1 MAIKGLIDTSAYVLG
16 DYQDL
21 GYYNPQ
27 RSIGKYIETDYIA
40 ADYFFEES
48 LELSSSFSVSAQ
60 GTKDFTGAT
69 LTASFSVSVAAQKFD
84 FASGSITSSFSI
96 SVSPTRIRSFASS
109 TSAAFTATQQGNATF
124 VSGTTTTTTTSSAQD
139 GNATFRSVL
148 NLPAVLTQTQI
159 AGELFFGEPIDIT
172 WESFKESE
180 FIDRTWDEWYGDAW
194 DQGGV
199 LFVINTIAKAKGG
212 YRAFGQASLS
222 STFTTQA
229 TPTRIRSGVATP
241 STAFTSS
248 VNGNRIASGETSPSA
263 SFGITSDYIR
273 IRGFTGSFTGVS
285 SITALAHA
293 TFDLGYV
300 QDIQPV
306 FTTSTSANA
315 VFDLAYG
322 QNNTAQ
328 FSISANGFAQFTATS
343 SVTAFNTTVSIGR
356 LITIADP
363 FNTIKITQDTRTL
376 VVPIEN
382 RTTKVLEQT
391 RVNTITEQSRSIKV
405 SEETR
410 RNKIFRGVLTDRSSI
425 PRVRSEL

>member
-1 MAIKGLIDTSAYVLG
+1 VALKGLIDTTAYVLG

-27 RSIGKYIETDYIA
+27 RSVGKYIAGDYIA
-40 ADYFFEES
+40 TDYFFEG
-48 LELSSSFSVSAQ
+48 LELSTSFTISAE
-60 GTKDFTGAT
+60 GTKDFIASTMV
-69 LTASFSVSVAAQKFD
+69 ASFSVSVAAQKFD
-84 FASGSITSSFSI
+84 FASGSITSTFGI
-96 SVSPTRIRSFASS
+96 SVSPTRIRSGTSS
-109 TSAAFTATQQGNATF
+109 ASAAFTATQQGNATF
-124 VSGTTTTTTTSSAQD
+124 ISGTASTLTSATSQ
-139 GNATFRSVL
+139 NAVANFNAGVL
-148 NLPAVLTQTQI
+148 NLPAVTTQI
-159 AGELFFGEPIDIT
+159 QLAGELFFGQQTDIT

-194 DQGGV
+194 EQGGV
-199 LFVINTIAKAKGG
+199 LFVINIIAQAIGG
-212 YRAFGQASLS
+212 YRAFGGATLS

-229 TPTRIRSGVATP
+229 TPTRIRPGVATP

-248 VNGNRIASGETSPSA
+248 VNGNRIASGETSPTA
-263 SFGITSDYIR
+263 SFGIASDYIR

-328 FSISANGFAQFTATS
+328 FSTS
-343 SVTAFNTTVSIGR
+343 TDGNADFKGTISVTAFNTTVSVGR

-363 FNTIKITQDTRTL
+363 FNIIKVAQDTRTL

-382 RTTKVLEQT
+382 RTTKVLQQT

>member
-1 MAIKGLIDTSAYVLG
+1 MAIKGLIDTQAYVLG

-21 GYYNPQ
+21 GYFNPQ
-27 RSIGKYIETDYIA
+27 RSVGNYVVTDYSA
-40 ADYFFEES
+40 SDYTFDA
-48 LELSSSFSVSAQ
+48 LELTSSFTVSAE

-69 LTASFSVSVAAQKFD
+69 LTASFSVSVAGEKFD
-84 FASGSITSSFSI
+84 FASGTITSSFGI
-96 SVSPTRIRSFASS
+96 SVSPTRIRSGAGS
-109 TSAAFTATQQGNATF
+109 TSAAFTSTQQGNATF
-124 VSGTTTTTTTSSAQD
+124 ISGTTSAITSTTSQ
-139 GNATFRSVL
+139 NASVTFDAGTL
-148 NLPAVLTQTQI
+148 NLPAILTQTQV

-194 DQGGV
+194 EQGGV
-199 LFVINTIAKAKGG
+199 LFVINIIAKATGG
-212 YRAFGQASLS
+212 YRALGSATIN

-229 TPTRIRSGVATP
+229 TPTRIRSFTATP
-241 STAFTSS
+241 STAFTSA
-248 VNGNRIASGETSPSA
+248 VNGNRIASGETSPTA
-263 SFGITSDYIR
+263 SFGIASDYIR

-285 SITALAHA
+285 SVSALAHA
-293 TFDLGYV
+293 VFDPSPNL
-300 QDIQPV
+300 QAV
-306 FTTSTSANA
+306 FTTSTQGNV

-322 QNNTAQ
+322 QTHTAQ
-328 FSISANGFAQFTATS
+328 FSTS
-343 SVTAFNTTVSIGR
+343 TDGNADFKGTISVTAFNTQLSAGR

-363 FNTIKITQDTRTL
+363 FNTIKILQDTRTL

-382 RTTKVLEQT
+382 RTTEVLEQT

-405 SEETR
+405 PEETR